1 MQRIEKFDVLMKK
14 FEENQNKEDK
24 PYPCFVSDETAK
36 GRETQKCK
44 VKNKKHHDRR
54 KITKRNKIKKSANN
68 NQKYIKKSLRLQN
81 VN

>member
-54 KITKRNKIKKSANN
+54 KNIGTQGVQELFFVNYKS
-68 NQKYIKKSLRLQN
+68 RR
-81 VN
+81 